1 MDKIMI
7 GIDFGTTNTS
17 IAYMK
22 YDSNWDNYRQENFL
36 FKSKSTIK
44 TLITYKDEDTYWI
57 GDDALARSYR
67 QPKGFVKSIKR
78 RIIEDE
84 KIYVPYVDKTEVDI
98 VADILSKLK
107 ESIEPQLPLDTEI
120 GGVVVGIP
128 IGFSDISKN
137 TYLKALT
144 QSGFFNNIEE
154 ASKNTIFVSEPIA
167 AVLDY
172 NISLKDNKNIMVFDF
187 GGGTLDLV
195 IMKMQNI
202 SKSNELG
209 KHDVLAKESGLYL
222 GGDDFDKAI
231 LEDIVVEKYGARKL
245 KRDLEIASFDEI
257 YEVKDGIELMNAIQ
271 IAKEEL
277 SRNKIANISVLTP
290 TLEIDIE
297 ITREEFELAIQ
308 PYIKKIK
315 KSVEACVEQAKMSIN
330 SIDAVVLAGGSALV
344 PKVQEL
350 LHEIFGRNKVR
361 VHGDA
366 LTTIARGLALRGY
379 NLEETDYSDILE
391 HSYGIKIGNSQGSG
405 TKISTILNKGQ
416 KIDEINESD
425 DYFKEFELTDSAKT
439 KNHFRITVCEDEI
452 EIGTARIPIEKDLMK
467 NSRFKLIFK
476 IDENLDKLKLE
487 VFDVTRKV
495 NINIPIEEQY
505 IKINKRG
512 E

>member
-1 MDKIMI
+1 MNKIMI

-22 YDSNWDNYRQENFL
+22 YDNIWENYRQENFL
-36 FKSKSTIK
+36 FKSKSIIK
-44 TLITYKDEDTYWI
+44 TLITYKDEETFWI

-67 QPKGFVKSIKR
+67 QPEGFIKSIKR
-78 RIIEDE
+78 KIIEDE
-84 KIYVPYVDKTEVDI
+84 KIYIKSVGKNEVDI
-98 VADILSKLK
+98 IADILFKLK
-107 ESIEPQLPLDTEI
+107 SDIEIQLPLNTEI
-120 GGVVVGIP
+120 GGVVMGIP

-137 TYLKALT
+137 TYIKALV
-144 QSGFFNNIEE
+144 QSGFYSNIED
-154 ASKNTIFVSEPIA
+154 ATKNTVFVSEPIA

-195 IMKMQNI
+195 IMKMQNLG
-202 SKSNELG
+202 KSNELG
-209 KHDVLAKESGLYL
+209 KHDVLAKESGLYI

-245 KRDLEIASFDEI
+245 KRDLGIASFDEI

-308 PYIKKIK
+308 PYIRKIK
-315 KSVEACVEQAKMSIN
+315 QRVESCIEQAKITAN
-330 SIDAVVLAGGSALV
+330 SIDVVVLAGGSSLV
-344 PKVQEL
+344 PKVQEVL
-350 LHEIFGRNKVR
+350 YEIFGRNKVK
-361 VHGDA
+361 VHEDA

-379 NLEETDYSDILE
+379 NMEETDYSDILE
-391 HSYGIKIGNSQGSG
+391 HSYGIKIGKSRGSG
-405 TKISTILNKGQ
+405 SITSEILKKGQ
-416 KIDEINESD
+416 KIDEINSTD
-425 DYFKEFELTDSAKT
+425 DYFKEFELTDSGKT
-439 KNHFRITVCEDEI
+439 KSFFRITVCEDEV
-452 EIGTARIPIEKDLMK
+452 EVGTARIPLDKDLMRD
-467 NSRFKLIFK
+467 SRFKLLFK

-487 VFDVTRKV
+487 IFDITRNV
-495 NINIPIEEQY
+495 NVNIPIDEQF
-505 IKINKRG
+505 IKISKKG